1 MCILLKVELKEGD
14 ITLEPNVWQG
24 RSNIVSELEEDIED
38 LQEKVNK
45 DLICLC
51 TYVVIMYVCA

>member
-14 ITLEPNVWQG
+14 IALEPNVWQG

-45 DLICLC
+45 DLICL
-51 TYVVIMYVCA
+51 YMWL